1 MKTFREYLEEL
12 EEGPVTDILRVAN
25 AQRLYN
31 RAKSQGDKDKVARRS
46 KKLTQATKK
55 RDIRYY
61 SNVDGD
67 H

>member
-12 EEGPVTDILRVAN
+12 EEGAVTDNIRVAN
-25 AQRLYN
+25 ARRLHN
-31 RAKSQGDKDKVARRS
+31 RARSQGDKDKLARRS
-46 KKLTQATKK
+46 KKLTTLTKK

-61 SNVDGD
+61 SNVDGT